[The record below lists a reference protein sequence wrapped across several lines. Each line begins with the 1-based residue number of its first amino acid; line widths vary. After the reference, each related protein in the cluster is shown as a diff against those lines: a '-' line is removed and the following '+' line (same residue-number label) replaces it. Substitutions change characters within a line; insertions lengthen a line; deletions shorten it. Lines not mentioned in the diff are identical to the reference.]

1 VSLVDPTEPELLEML
16 AADGWP
22 VSGEPLPDLSTPEK
36 QELEAALLKIGAKI
50 FRSPERLD
58 GWEEAYS
65 AFAEAFQANGAKLS
79 SCQVRLDLLNML
91 FNFALRTGWI
101 THLIVVADTPELSDI
116 TSPKRVDGKAYCA
129 KPDHRGFVVVGKKQ
143 SVDWFHARIQPA
155 VTEWS
160 VKAAE
165 WQMKYDALREQTLE
179 MALTEPPESNT
190 DTAVLVASRKA
201 MLENYKKRFRD
212 TETGK
217 QYSDKR
223 LFTAKQHSMHKP
235 EFYKWKNGL
244 FPSSKPASISFERF
258 LTGKAHPIRR
268 ETKKEKT
275 KKQDKKP

>member
-1 VSLVDPTEPELLEML
+1 VSLVDPTGPELLERL
-16 AADGWP
+16 VAGGWP

-36 QELEAALLKIGAKI
+36 QELEVGLLKIGAKI

-65 AFAEAFQANGAKLS
+65 ALAEAFQANGAKLS
-79 SCQVRLDLLNML
+79 SRQTIFDLPNML
-91 FNFALRTGWI
+91 FNFALKNGWI
-101 THLIVVADTPELSDI
+101 PHLVLVADTPELSDI
-116 TSPKRVDGKAYCA
+116 TSPQRVDSKAYCA
-129 KPDHRGFVVVGKKQ
+129 KPDHRGVVIVGTKQ

-165 WQMKYDALREQTLE
+165 WQMQYDAIRKQTLE
-179 MALTEPPESNT
+179 MALTELPESNT

-217 QYSDKR
+217 QYSGQR
-223 LFTAKQHSMHKP
+223 LHTARQHSMHQP
-235 EFYKWKNGL
+235 QFYQWKKGTL
-244 FPSSKPASISFERF
+244 SPSHPASVSFERF
-258 LTGKAHPIRR
+258 LKGNLHPIRR